1 MVNLLMRGENKTKK
15 HNSQPDNVSDSRR
28 VLDNEGCGVV
38 TKPHGQVAALA
49 LQIQAPQLV
58 NTILCASVAKRKTST
73 QQSSLKDEK
82 GSS

>member
-1 MVNLLMRGENKTKK
+1 MRGEKTHTKK

-38 TKPHGQVAALA
+38 TKPHSQVTALA

-58 NTILCASVAKRKTST
+58 NTILCASMAKRKTST
-73 QQSSLKDEK
+73 QQSALKDEK